1 MVKLS
6 LKQVRFGIIVVALM
20 IISGGIGW
28 NLGRRNSFK
37 VYVPSNKNSVDMG
50 LYWQVWDK
58 LHEAY
63 LIKDNLK
70 TQEMTWGAIKGMTAA
85 LGDPYTVFLPPVQ
98 NKATQ
103 EELNGAF
110 EGVGIQLGFKD
121 NQLAVIA
128 PLVGTPAEAA
138 GVKAGDFILKI
149 KDEKKGVDRDTGEI
163 TLPEAVELIRG
174 PKGTEVTLTILRS
187 GDSETKEVMMAR
199 DTIVVKSVELSW
211 VGEDKKVALLK
222 LTRFGGRTETEWE
235 EAVKEINSQKAK
247 GVILDLRNN
256 PGGYLQG
263 AVRYAGEFLPRG
275 KVVVQQKNSQDKVES
290 YSVDFNGK
298 LLKEPLVVLVNQGS
312 ASSSEI
318 LAGVLRDYKRAKLV
332 GEKTFG
338 KGTIQEA
345 LDLGEGAGLHVT
357 TAKWL
362 LPLGQWVNET
372 KGIAPDEEV
381 KNDPEKPEEDLQLE
395 KALEIVLQ

>member
-1 MVKLS
+1 
-6 LKQVRFGIIVVALM
+6 M

-381 KNDPEKPEEDLQLE
+381 KNDPEKPEEDLQL
-395 KALEIVLQ
+395 